1 MLIIPKI
8 FHPFTSIED
17 WISASSRLSRVQNL
31 SANTNYFSSLKRS
44 KTAQRVMSYQFVNI
58 VAERNYRNACL
69 PLRIHYL
76 NNILSIHLN

>member
-8 FHPFTSIED
+8 FHLFTLIED
-17 WISASSRLSRVQNL
+17 RISANSRLSRVKNL

-44 KTAQRVMSYQFVNI
+44 KIARRVMSYQFVNI

-69 PLRIHYL
+69 PLKIRYL